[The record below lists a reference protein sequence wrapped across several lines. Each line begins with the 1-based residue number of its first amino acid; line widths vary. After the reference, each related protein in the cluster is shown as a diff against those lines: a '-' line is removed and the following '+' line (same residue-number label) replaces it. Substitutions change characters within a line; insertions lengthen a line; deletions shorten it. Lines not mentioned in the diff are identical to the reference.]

1 MKILVE
7 QKYINV
13 LNNETTERHYLVN
26 LSPNYQHLM
35 KYLFIL
41 LFSFPLII
49 QAQTKS
55 YQIKRAEIKPTTDGK
70 ITTKEW
76 VKHDLAE
83 EFISYYPI
91 SGAAMPKGFKT
102 EWKAT
107 YDNQSIYFAVYMYDP
122 RPESIMRQLC

>member
-41 LFSFPLII
+41 LF
-49 QAQTKS
+49 
-55 YQIKRAEIKPTTDGK
+55 
-70 ITTKEW
+70 
-76 VKHDLAE
+76 
-83 EFISYYPI
+83 
-91 SGAAMPKGFKT
+91 
-102 EWKAT
+102 
-107 YDNQSIYFAVYMYDP
+107 
-122 RPESIMRQLC
+122 